1 MTTQVE
7 NFENLSQG
15 CPVSLK
21 IKSLKRVKPSVIQE
35 LKEKY
40 GIKNDTLDHTITA
53 LAGII

>member
-1 MTTQVE
+1 MATQAE
-7 NFENLSQG
+7 NFENLLKG

-40 GIKNDTLDHTITA
+40 GIKNDTLDRTITA

>member
-21 IKSLKRVKPSVIQE
+21 IKALKRVKPSVIQE